1 MHRIYPH
8 PNIYFELGAAFFD
21 LILLVYLCI
30 IKGEEVRHKRF
41 RYFVLSVLVA
51 DVLDVLS
58 VYSLVLKDK
67 IPVFLILLV
76 NEISYL
82 FAAAMEMCFD
92 YYIDS
97 YT

>member
-51 DVLDVLS
+51 QHTLTMRTVGVVWLRSAVSNLGGKKCTKK
-58 VYSLVLKDK
+58 L
-67 IPVFLILLV
+67 
-76 NEISYL
+76 
-82 FAAAMEMCFD
+82 
-92 YYIDS
+92 
-97 YT
+97 